1 MYRRSPYAAEMVAAE
16 REYRVALSKLQ
27 KVEKV
32 GKSDRGVGVKTDR
45 AGRKSFVPIMELFC
59 Q

>member
-1 MYRRSPYAAEMVAAE
+1 MVAAE